1 MPYIKPNRRARF
13 DVEIDSLI
21 DMMRQADAV
30 KGDVNYAVCRIV
42 LGVLK
47 PRETGWN
54 YTTLSEAIGALHD
67 AETELR
73 RRLLDPYENEAI
85 RKNGD
90 VPEILD
96 EGFRLIP

>member
-1 MPYIKPNRRARF
+1 MPYINPNRRAHF
-13 DVEIDSLI
+13 DVEIDSLC
-21 DMMRQADAV
+21 DVMRQVGAV
-30 KGDVNYAVCRIV
+30 KGDVNYTVCRIV
-42 LGVLK
+42 LNVLK
-47 PRETGWN
+47 PYNGWN
-54 YTTLSEAIGALHD
+54 YSSLSEAIGALHD

-73 RRLLDPYENEAI
+73 RRLLDPYENDAI